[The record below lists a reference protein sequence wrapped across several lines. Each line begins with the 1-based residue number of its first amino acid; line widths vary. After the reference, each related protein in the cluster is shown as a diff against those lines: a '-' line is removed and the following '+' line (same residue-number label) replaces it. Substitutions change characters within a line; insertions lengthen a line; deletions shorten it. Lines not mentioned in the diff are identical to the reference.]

1 MGLIIPSAAT
11 HFDVE
16 VTTMASQFT
25 WFTGAVFVGYLLSFV
40 VFDKFSIRQVLITAY
55 LTCIAAI
62 LLIHFTHNFTM
73 LAVWFAVFG
82 VAISLVACGSSTLIT
97 QIWEG
102 KARQTVLVAQ
112 DALFNG
118 GGVIF
123 SMTATWF
130 AAGMF
135 QFSSTYLV
143 VAGIIICTLG
153 MIFTS
158 NFNKEIISIGS
169 DDLSPGNTPAVEL
182 VKTQWNL
189 GIIMVGFSL
198 MLFMLAKIAMF
209 IWAPQFVEQKFQVG
223 GAVSGEFMSN
233 VFTAALIGSLAGTWL
248 ASRVNVKYLLYIFV
262 LVSTVSVWLLAST
275 DDIELMLLLAFA
287 YGISISATFNAYM
300 AYALSFVAIPTH
312 RNIAYMLV
320 MSALGSSLAPVSSSM
335 AVDLTGDIADALL
348 FCLGILVLVVFTL
361 GISEFLSKP
370 IAQTTAG
377 ANPEAS

>member
-1 MGLIIPSAAT
+1 
-11 HFDVE
+11 
-16 VTTMASQFT
+16 
-25 WFTGAVFVGYLLSFV
+25 
-40 VFDKFSIRQVLITAY
+40 
-55 LTCIAAI
+55 
-62 LLIHFTHNFTM
+62 M

-153 MIFTS
+153 MIFTA
-158 NFNKEIISIGS
+158 NFDREIISTESGS
-169 DDLSPGNTPAVEL
+169 SQVNTPEAEL
-182 VKTQWNL
+182 IKTQWNL
-189 GIIMVGFSL
+189 GIIMVGISL

-209 IWAPQFVEQKFQVG
+209 IWAPQFVEQKFEVG

-248 ASRVNVKYLLYIFV
+248 ASRMNVKYLLYIFV
-262 LVSTVSVWLLAST
+262 LVSTVSVWLLTST

-348 FCLGILVLVVFTL
+348 FCLGILVLVVLTL
-361 GISEFLSKP
+361 GISEVLSKP
-370 IAQTTAG
+370 AAQTTAG
-377 ANPEAS
+377 ASPEAS

>member
-1 MGLIIPSAAT
+1 MGLIIPSAAA

-16 VTTMASQFT
+16 VTAMASQFT
-25 WFTGAVFVGYLLSFV
+25 WFTGAVFVGYILSFV
-40 VFDKFSIRQVLITAY
+40 VFDKFSIKRVLITSY
-55 LTCIAAI
+55 ITCIAAI
-62 LLIHFTHNFTM
+62 LLIHFTSNFIM

-130 AAGMF
+130 VAGMF
-135 QFSSTYLV
+135 PFSSTYLV

-158 NFNKEIISIGS
+158 NFDREVISSGAEGS
-169 DDLSPGNTPAVEL
+169 TDASEVEF

-189 GIIMVGFSL
+189 GIIMVGISL

-209 IWAPQFVEQKFQVG
+209 IWAPQFVEQKFEVD

-248 ASRVNVKYLLYIFV
+248 ASRMNVKYLLYIFV
-262 LVSTVSVWLLAST
+262 LVSTASVWLLTST

-335 AVDLTGDIADALL
+335 AVDLTGDMADALL
-348 FCLGILVLVVFTL
+348 FCFGILVLVVITL
-361 GISEFLSKP
+361 GISEILSKP
-370 IAQTTAG
+370 APQTPVGARVEAG
-377 ANPEAS
+377 

>member
-25 WFTGAVFVGYLLSFV
+25 WFTGAVFVGYILSFV
-40 VFDKFSIRQVLITAY
+40 VFDKFSIKQVLITAY
-55 LTCIAAI
+55 VTCIAAI
-62 LLIHFTHNFTM
+62 LLIHFTQDFTM

-82 VAISLVACGSSTLIT
+82 IAISLVACGSSTLIT

-153 MIFTS
+153 MIFTA
-158 NFNKEIISIGS
+158 NFDREIISTEPGS
-169 DDLSPGNTPAVEL
+169 SQVNTPEAEL
-182 VKTQWNL
+182 IKTQ
-189 GIIMVGFSL
+189 
-198 MLFMLAKIAMF
+198 
-209 IWAPQFVEQKFQVG
+209 
-223 GAVSGEFMSN
+223 
-233 VFTAALIGSLAGTWL
+233 
-248 ASRVNVKYLLYIFV
+248 
-262 LVSTVSVWLLAST
+262 
-275 DDIELMLLLAFA
+275 
-287 YGISISATFNAYM
+287 
-300 AYALSFVAIPTH
+300 
-312 RNIAYMLV
+312 
-320 MSALGSSLAPVSSSM
+320 
-335 AVDLTGDIADALL
+335 
-348 FCLGILVLVVFTL
+348 
-361 GISEFLSKP
+361 
-370 IAQTTAG
+370 
-377 ANPEAS
+377 

>member
-16 VTTMASQFT
+16 ITAMASQFT
-25 WFTGAVFVGYLLSFV
+25 WFTGAVFVGYILSFV
-40 VFDKFSIRQVLITAY
+40 VFDKFSIKQVLITAY
-55 LTCIAAI
+55 ITCIAAI
-62 LLIHFTHNFTM
+62 LLIHFTQDFTM

-153 MIFTS
+153 MIFTA
-158 NFNKEIISIGS
+158 NFDREIISTESGS
-169 DDLSPGNTPAVEL
+169 SQVNTPEAEL
-182 VKTQWNL
+182 IKTQWNL
-189 GIIMVGFSL
+189 GIIMVGISL

-209 IWAPQFVEQKFQVG
+209 IWAPQFVEQKFEVG

-248 ASRVNVKYLLYIFV
+248 ASRMNVKYLLYIFV
-262 LVSTVSVWLLAST
+262 LVSTVSVWLLTST

-300 AYALSFVAIPTH
+300 AYALSFVATPTH

-370 IAQTTAG
+370 VAQTTAG
-377 ANPEAS
+377 TNPEAS

>member
-1 MGLIIPSAAT
+1 MGLIIPSAAK

-16 VTTMASQFT
+16 ITAMASQFT
-25 WFTGAVFVGYLLSFV
+25 WFTGAVFVGYILSFV
-40 VFDKFSIRQVLITAY
+40 VFDKFSIKSVLITAY
-55 LTCIAAI
+55 ITCIAAI
-62 LLIHFTHNFTM
+62 LLIHFTQNFTM

-130 AAGMF
+130 VAGMF

-153 MIFTS
+153 MIFTA
-158 NFNKEIISIGS
+158 NFNKEIISTGT
-169 DDLSPGNTPAVEL
+169 DLDSKAAVPEVDS

-189 GIIMVGFSL
+189 GIIMVGISL

-233 VFTAALIGSLAGTWL
+233 VFSAALVGSLAGTWL
-248 ASRVNVKYLLYIFV
+248 ASRINVKYLLYIFV
-262 LVSTVSVWLLAST
+262 LISTISVWLLTAT
-275 DDIELMLLLAFA
+275 DDLDLMLLLAFA

-320 MSALGSSLAPVSSSM
+320 MSALGSSLAPISSSM
-335 AVDLTGDIADALL
+335 AVDLTGNIADALL
-348 FCLGILVLVVFTL
+348 FCFGILVLVVFTL
-361 GISEFLSKP
+361 GSSEFLSKP
-370 IAQTTAG
+370 AMLTTNDASAEAG
-377 ANPEAS
+377 

>member
-25 WFTGAVFVGYLLSFV
+25 WFTGAVFVGYILSFV
-40 VFDKFSIRQVLITAY
+40 VFDKFSIKQVLITAY
-55 LTCIAAI
+55 VTCIAAI
-62 LLIHFTHNFTM
+62 LLIHFTQDFTM

-82 VAISLVACGSSTLIT
+82 IAISLVACGSSTLIT

-153 MIFTS
+153 MIFTA
-158 NFNKEIISIGS
+158 NFDREIISTEPDS
-169 DDLSPGNTPAVEL
+169 SQVNTPEAEL
-182 VKTQWNL
+182 IKTRWNL
-189 GIIMVGFSL
+189 GIIMVGISL

-209 IWAPQFVEQKFQVG
+209 IWAPLFVEQKFEVG
-223 GAVSGEFMSN
+223 GAISGEFMSN

-248 ASRVNVKYLLYIFV
+248 ASRMNVKYLLYIFV
-262 LVSTVSVWLLAST
+262 LVSTVSVWLLTST

-348 FCLGILVLVVFTL
+348 FCLGILVLVVLTL
-361 GISEFLSKP
+361 GISEVLSKP
-370 IAQTTAG
+370 AAQTTAG
-377 ANPEAS
+377 ASPETS